1 MDFLWHLVQHYWSNV
16 QTFASLLSA
25 GTTVMALSAAW
36 LTFAKQSKA
45 QRQLEVSMKQALLDA
60 LETEL
65 KAMEPWTEEHQ
76 PDHNYATDGGVFMRW
91 HAPFFKPVFPIVHNT
106 ISQAVFLGTERNLS
120 KKLTESLLVLEYQL
134 NRFEQAR
141 LRIDA
146 VSNANV
152 VLAESVTRKLKA
164 VNEDVGTANT
174 PNDLT
179 MPEAAL
185 MNTVFELNRV
195 LHQECIGA
203 ANALNLHTAYANT
216 IALKA
221 KEQNNLK
228 TGGWLE
234 IVFDAAAW
242 GLLAIG
248 IALICASFTS
258 FCTKGESEV
267 QTQSQRPT
275 AQPVSIATDERNTQI
290 APITETKQPKT
301 GDAGNETQRHNKKD
315 K

>member
-1 MDFLWHLVQHYWSNV
+1 MDGPWHLVQHYWSNV

-60 LETEL
+60 LDTEL
-65 KAMEPWTEEHQ
+65 KAMKPWTGEYQ
-76 PDHNYATDGGVFMRW
+76 RNQNYATDGGVFMRW

-106 ISQAVFLGTERNLS
+106 ISQAVFLGSERNLS
-120 KKLTESLLVLEYQL
+120 IGLTESLLVLEYQL

-164 VNEDVGTANT
+164 VNDDEGTANT

-179 MPEAAL
+179 VPETAL
-185 MNTVFELNRV
+185 MNTVLELNRV

-221 KEQNNLK
+221 KEQNNPK

-234 IVFDAAAW
+234 VVFDGAAW
-242 GLLAIG
+242 GLLAVG
-248 IALICASFTS
+248 FALICVSFIS
-258 FCTKGESEV
+258 FSTNGESEA

-275 AQPVSIATDERNTQI
+275 IQPTLTSTDDKKTQI
-290 APITETKQPKT
+290 APSAEKKQPKT
-301 GDAGNETQRHNKKD
+301 GDASNETKRHD